1 MSLQELKRRVASGAS
16 EPDDT
21 LVVHE
26 QRSFRVSVADLKAA
40 IAAHPTHPVAQVYA
54 KAVRNLAPTHL
65 VVVDRADVAGLLDD
79 KEVRTIVARSGDVE
93 TWRKEVAGEPSKAES
108 GERKADGTEP
118 VKTDHSQLPKADGKK

>member
-1 MSLQELKRRVASGAS
+1 MSLQELKKRVASGPN

-21 LVVHE
+21 IVVHE
-26 QRSFRVSVADLKAA
+26 QRSFRVSVADLQAA

-93 TWRKEVAGEPSKAES
+93 TRRKEVAGETPSKAD
-108 GERKADGTEP
+108 GGTEP
-118 VKTDHSQLPKADGKK
+118 VKTDHPQLPKADGKK